1 MVRLTTLRSSVT
13 ALLIGISLCGCM
25 GSASLKKQQRA
36 AIVTAGEQCKSEFA
50 TPDLDPIR
58 HKVELYRESTDA
70 GIPFEIA
77 SNDAF
82 PTDAELP
89 AIAKWAML
97 RDECL
102 RRTSEVSK
110 PAADAGAV
118 TSAVIR
124 QRQFLY
130 NQAGGRISEL
140 IVSLYQHKL
149 TYGEFAHKRYEI
161 NRAVWMVTT
170 AVGDLAIMLPTR
182 VARILDLDSA
192 QNPVLF

>member
-1 MVRLTTLRSSVT
+1 MVSLTTHRSSVT

-25 GSASLKKQQRA
+25 GSSNVRKQQSA

-50 TPDLDPIR
+50 TPDLDLIR

-82 PTDAELP
+82 PTEAELP
-89 AIAKWAML
+89 VIAQWAML
-97 RDECL
+97 REGCI
-102 RRTSEVSK
+102 RRTLEMSK

-118 TSAVIR
+118 KSAIIR

-130 NQAGGRISEL
+130 NQAGERISAL
-140 IVSLYQHKL
+140 IVSLYQQKL
-149 TYGEFAHKRYEI
+149 TYGEFAHKRHEI
-161 NRAVWMVTT
+161 NRAVWMVTA
-170 AVGDLAIMLPTR
+170 AVGDMALMLPTP
-182 VARILDLDSA
+182 VARIFDLDSA